1 MELVFSLLPVLIIP
15 FSSCFILDPVELV
28 IPLTGSL
35 ILIPALV
42 VVIWPEIYSIT
53 LFQLHTDFLL
63 VLGVITIRIEKKIFY
78 TSHPCENEIYF
89 GFA

>member
-53 LFQLHTDFLL
+53 LFQLHTNFLL
-63 VLGVITIRIEKKIFY
+63 VLSWGY
-78 TSHPCENEIYF
+78 YYQN
-89 GFA
+89 